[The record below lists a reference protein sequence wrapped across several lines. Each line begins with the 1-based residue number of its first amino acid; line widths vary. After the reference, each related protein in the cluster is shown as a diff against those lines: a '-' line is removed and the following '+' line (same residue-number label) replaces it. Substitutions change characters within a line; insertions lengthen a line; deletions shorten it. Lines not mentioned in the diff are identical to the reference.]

1 MRIGQIENPVFTYSD
16 SDLGD
21 FIEGA
26 TFLATGGGGPRQV
39 AYNLLKNSGVTSV
52 NLIAAPYIPDEMT
65 IAMVAQVFAPSDIWA
80 NPDYQSS
87 LNSYQTLIR
96 PSGQSAVLPVE
107 VGAVNGIVPA
117 IVAGKTNS
125 YLIADTQIDRSMSEM
140 DMALFQMKVPFSI
153 LQMVTKQGTVVPQ
166 KKYPTGDVD
175 AMIVEQDI
183 LDIMKEYPEFQGV
196 GGFATYA
203 MTGRD
208 LNRLYTSGLL
218 FSNTYDYARRLGA
231 CMEQADFESR
241 ILGEIKHHLGPALKP
256 YPLFK
261 GYLVQSVQQAHAQD
275 YGYADFITSD
285 PESAMGARVYYSNEN
300 MMATRLLWVLVRGV
314 PTPLELGPMAIG
326 PDALCYL
333 LMEGDSQAYQK
344 GHSFTNED
352 FGQDHGDPDFF
363 RTHEI
368 QFIGIPEA
376 PLRRLDIIANYTREI
391 KRIMEAFGRTY
402 SGNYIPIEKL
412 NTLAP
417 VFDMPRQKR
426 SRGGDSFITMSS
438 PVKNGI
444 IRYTLDGSDPD
455 PDSLIFSTPIAL
467 SEVLGK
473 KIKARLYYD
482 SHLAGLTTMAGF
494 DTL

>member
-1 MRIGQIENPVFTYSD
+1 MSIGQIENPVFTYSE

-26 TFLATGGGGPRQV
+26 TLLATGGGGPKQI

-80 NPDYQSS
+80 NQDYQSS
-87 LNSYQTLIR
+87 LNSYKTLIK
-96 PSGQSAVLPVE
+96 PSGHSAVLPVE
-107 VGAVNGIVPA
+107 VGAVNGVVPA
-117 IVAGKTNS
+117 IVAGKTKS

-140 DMALFQMKVPFSI
+140 DMALFQMKVPYNI
-153 LQMVTKQGTVVPQ
+153 LQMVTKQGMVVPQ
-166 KKYPTGDVD
+166 KKYPAGDVD

-183 LDIMKEYPEFQGV
+183 LDIMKEYKEFQGV
-196 GGFATYA
+196 GGFATYT

-231 CMEQADFESR
+231 CMGQPEFETL
-241 ILGEIKHHLGPALKP
+241 IFGEIKHHLGPALKP

-285 PESAMGARVYYSNEN
+285 PKSAMGARVYYSNEN

-314 PTPLELGPMAIG
+314 PTPLELSPMAIG
-326 PDALCYL
+326 PDAVCYL
-333 LMEGDSQAYQK
+333 LMEGDSGNYQK

-352 FGQDHGDPDFF
+352 FGKDHGDPDFF

-376 PLRRLDIIANYTREI
+376 PLRRLDIIPNYSREI

-402 SGNYIPIEKL
+402 TGNYIPIEKL
-412 NTLAP
+412 NTLQP
-417 VFDMPRQKR
+417 VFDMPRKNGEK
-426 SRGGDSFITMSS
+426 GGDSFITISS
-438 PVKNGI
+438 PVKKGI

-455 PDSLIFSTPIAL
+455 QTSPLFFEPIPL
-467 SEVLGK
+467 SKVFGK
-473 KIKARLYYD
+473 KLKARLYYENN
-482 SHLAGLTTMAGF
+482 LAGLTTTAGF
-494 DTL
+494 DAL

>member
-1 MRIGQIENPVFTYSD
+1 MSIGQIENPVFTYSN

-21 FIEGA
+21 YIEGA

-39 AYNLLKNSGVTSV
+39 AYDLLKNSGVMSV
-52 NLIAAPYIPDEMT
+52 NLIAAPYVPDEMT

-80 NPDYQSS
+80 NPDFQSS
-87 LNSYQTLIR
+87 LNSYLTLVK
-96 PSGQSAVLPVE
+96 PSGHSGVLPVE

-117 IVAGKTNS
+117 IVAGKTKS

-140 DMALFQMKVPFSI
+140 DMALFQMKVPFNT
-153 LQMVTKQGTVVPQ
+153 LQMVTKQGTVVPPI
-166 KKYPTGDVD
+166 KYPAGDVD

-183 LDIMKEYPEFQGV
+183 LNIMKEYPDFMGV
-196 GGFATYA
+196 GGFATYT

-218 FSNTYDYARRLGA
+218 FSNTYDYARRLGV
-231 CMEQADFESR
+231 CMGQPDFENR
-241 ILGEIKHHLGPALKP
+241 IFDEIKHHLGPALKP

-261 GYLVQSVQQAHAQD
+261 GYLVQSFQQAHAQD

-285 PESAMGARVYYSNEN
+285 PKSAMGARVYYSNEN

-326 PDALCYL
+326 PDAVCYL
-333 LMEGDSQAYQK
+333 LMEGDSGNYQK

-352 FGQDHGDPDFF
+352 FGKDHGNPDFF

-368 QFIGIPEA
+368 QFVGIPEA
-376 PLRRLDIIANYTREI
+376 PLRRPDIISTYTREI

-402 SGNYIPIEKL
+402 TGNYIPIEKL
-412 NTLAP
+412 NTLQP
-417 VFDMPRQKR
+417 VFDMPRKEGEK
-426 SRGGDSFITMSS
+426 GGDSFITIST
-438 PVKNGI
+438 PVKSGI
-444 IRYTLDGSDPD
+444 IRYTLDGSEPD
-455 PDSLIFSTPIAL
+455 QTSLLFSKPIPL
-467 SEVLGK
+467 SEVWGK
-473 KIKARLYYD
+473 KLRAGLFYENN
-482 SHLAGLTTMAGF
+482 LAGLTITAGF
-494 DTL
+494 NTL